1 MRGCKNFEE
10 TLILDV
16 FDELPEEQ
24 CSRWSAHAAQCDACT
39 TERRRLKQLM
49 QRVKAAG
56 TPEPMPESE
65 ALRMRARVRW
75 ALNNDGRTFA
85 SFKAPSLWHSFAFKP
100 AWATGL
106 ILSAV
111 VMVGG
116 LTWIGLPSRMADT
129 DTASGPTVVADQ
141 DQEVME
147 NLEFLK
153 ELDTVR
159 KLVTVIDQQ
168 DQEVPSAEILDN
180 APAPVS
186 SQLEKEAYA

>member
-1 MRGCKNFEE
+1 MNGCKNFEE

-16 FDELPEEQ
+16 FDELPLEQ
-24 CSRWSAHAAQCDACT
+24 RSRWSAHAAQCDACT
-39 TERRRLKQLM
+39 TEHRRLKQLM

-56 TPEPMPESE
+56 TPQPMPESK
-65 ALRMRARVRW
+65 ARRMRARVRW
-75 ALNNDGRTFA
+75 GLNNGGRT
-85 SFKAPSLWHSFAFKP
+85 SAPSKTPSLRHRFGSKP
-100 AWATGL
+100 AWAMAL
-106 ILSAV
+106 VLSAV
-111 VMVGG
+111 VIVGG
-116 LTWIGLPSRMADT
+116 FSWMGLLSRMADT

-141 DQEVME
+141 DQEVVE

-159 KLVTVIDQQ
+159 KLVTAIDQQ
-168 DQEVPSAEILDN
+168 DQEVPPAEIPDN